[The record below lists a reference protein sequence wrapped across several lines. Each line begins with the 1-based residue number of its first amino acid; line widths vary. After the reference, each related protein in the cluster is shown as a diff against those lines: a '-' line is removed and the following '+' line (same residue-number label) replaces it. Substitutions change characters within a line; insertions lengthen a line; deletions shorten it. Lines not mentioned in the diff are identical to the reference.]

1 MSTGGNA
8 DEDQTH
14 KSRNLRKSSNSVS
27 EDMLIQVVII
37 KHVRPAI
44 LAHFVQW
51 YFNIMSLVCEVTLK
65 KKTSLS
71 NKHCICCVTLLFL
84 LIVEASPAAIR
95 V

>member
-14 KSRNLRKSSNSVS
+14 KSSSNSVS
-27 EDMLIQVVII
+27 EDMLIQAVII

-65 KKTSLS
+65 KTSLS

-84 LIVEASPAAIR
+84 LIVEASPAAFR